1 MRLPD
6 YLSDWQYHATSGSD
20 KKAHEPPVPAGP
32 LRADG
37 GPRDDRF
44 MIEGHFIAIEG
55 IDGAGTT
62 TQAARLAAALRKR
75 GLPVRTTHEPTD
87 GPIGALIR
95 QVLNG
100 RVVVSGPAGTTSP
113 GWSTLALLFA
123 ADRLDHLQAEI
134 IPNLMDGV
142 TVITDR
148 YDASSIA
155 YQGIVSGDAAVS
167 AWIRSI
173 NSRAR
178 RPDLTII
185 LDVSPETALERRRLR
200 GNVPDLFEEEELQ
213 RRLARFYETIEQY
226 LPGDRVLHLNGNID
240 ADTVHAGLVA
250 AVEALRAEG

>member
-1 MRLPD
+1 
-6 YLSDWQYHATSGSD
+6 
-20 KKAHEPPVPAGP
+20 
-32 LRADG
+32 
-37 GPRDDRF
+37 

-62 TQAARLAAALRKR
+62 TQAARLAAALRKK

-87 GPIGALIR
+87 GPVGSLIR

-100 RVVVSGPAGTTSP
+100 RVVVGGPAGSTSL

-123 ADRLDHLQAEI
+123 ADRLDHLQAEV

-155 YQGIVSGDAAVS
+155 YQGVVSGDEAVS
-167 AWIRSI
+167 AWIRTI
-173 NSRAR
+173 NGRAR
-178 RPDLTII
+178 RPDLTLV
-185 LDVSPETALERRRLR
+185 LDVSAETATERRRLR
-200 GNVPDLFEEEELQ
+200 GNVPDLYEEDELQ
-213 RRLARFYETIEQY
+213 RRLARFYETIERY
-226 LPGDRVLHLNGNID
+226 LPGDRVLHLDGNAD
-240 ADTVHAGLVA
+240 ADAVHAQVLA